1 MKALYTLTKTELKL
15 AFREFSGVLFI
26 TLTPVGLFI
35 LLGVIYGNNPAYEGA
50 EYTLLQQTF
59 PAIITIGIIA
69 TGLMGIP
76 MGISD
81 YRDKKILKRF
91 RVTPANP
98 LTMLLAQGISSL
110 LFSLVSVGLVWLV
123 AKIFFGYKMIGSL
136 EIFTLYFLL
145 TLTAMYSLGFLIAS
159 IARTAK
165 SSNSLA
171 SILYFPMLL
180 VSGATIPYEI
190 LPKALQLFSDIMP
203 LNHGIK
209 LLKASSLNIGVEN
222 GIISVVY
229 LGGLTVISVIISVK
243 TFKWE

>member
-50 EYTLLQQTF
+50 EYTLMQQTF

-76 MGISD
+76 MSISD

-98 LTMLLAQGISSL
+98 LAMLLAQGISSL
-110 LFSLVSVGLVWLV
+110 LFSLASVGSVWLV

-136 EIFTLYFLL
+136 LIFTLYFLL

-159 IARTAK
+159 IAGTAK

-209 LLKASSLNIGVEN
+209 LLKASSLNIVVEN
-222 GIISVVY
+222 GIISVLY
-229 LGGLTVISVIISVK
+229 LCGLTIISVIISVK
-243 TFKWE
+243 TFRWE